1 MLLELHDVTK
11 KFLRRGRQFNA
22 VDCVNLNIEANQFL
36 VVSGKSGNG
45 KTTLLNL
52 MMGLL
57 RPSSGTVT
65 VAGEDLSRLTDRKLS
80 QLRRF
85 RLGMITQ
92 QQTLVSSL
100 NVLDNVV
107 LPATLPARRLS
118 SAGGDSAVA
127 VESLPVNRAL
137 TLMEKLDI
145 ANLSHAWPAELSGGE
160 MRRVAIARALM
171 VTPQVLLADEPTGD
185 LDDSCT
191 AAVLQLFQ
199 ELAQGGSAVVM
210 VTHDTAAYDYCSR
223 RFNMLDGRLEELL

>member
-1 MLLELHDVTK
+1 MLLEMCEVTK
-11 KFLRRGRQFNA
+11 KFSRRGREFNA
-22 VDCVNLNIEANQFL
+22 VDSVSLSIDAGQF
-36 VVSGKSGNG
+36 VVISGKSGNG

-57 RPSSGTVT
+57 RPSSGTVL
-65 VAGEDLSRLTDRKLS
+65 VAGEDLSRLSDRELS

-100 NVLDNVV
+100 NVLENVV
-107 LPATLPARRLS
+107 LPATLPAQGRS
-118 SAGGDSAVA
+118 SGQSSPAA

-137 TLMEKLDI
+137 NLLEKLDI
-145 ANLSHAWPAELSGGE
+145 TDLTHAWPAELSGGE

-171 VTPQVLLADEPTGD
+171 TRPEILLADEPTGD
-185 LDDSCT
+185 LDDDST
-191 AAVLQLFQ
+191 AAVLGLFR

-210 VTHDTAAYDYCSR
+210 VTHDAAAYEYCNR
-223 RFNMLDGRLEELL
+223 RFDMLNGRLEELR

>member
-1 MLLELHDVTK
+1 MLLELCEVTK
-11 KFLRRGRQFNA
+11 KFSRRGREFNA
-22 VDCVNLNIEANQFL
+22 VDSASLSIDAGQF
-36 VVSGKSGNG
+36 VVISGKSGNG

-57 RPSSGTVT
+57 RPSSGTVR
-65 VAGEDLSRLTDRKLS
+65 VAGEDLSRLSDRELS

-85 RLGMITQ
+85 RVGMITQ

-107 LPATLPARRLS
+107 LPATLPAQGRS
-118 SAGGDSAVA
+118 SGQSSPAA

-137 TLMEKLDI
+137 NLLEKLDI
-145 ANLSHAWPAELSGGE
+145 TDLTHAWPAELSGGE

-171 VTPQVLLADEPTGD
+171 TRPEILLADEPTGD
-185 LDDSCT
+185 LDDCST
-191 AAVLQLFQ
+191 AAVLGLFR

-210 VTHDTAAYDYCSR
+210 VTHDAAAYEYCNR
-223 RFNMLDGRLEELL
+223 RFDMLNGRLEELR

>member
-1 MLLELHDVTK
+1 MLLELCEVTK
-11 KFLRRGRQFNA
+11 KFSRRGCEFNA
-22 VDCVNLNIEANQFL
+22 VDSVSLEIDANQF
-36 VVSGKSGNG
+36 VVISGKSGNG

-57 RPSSGTVT
+57 RPSSGTVR
-65 VAGEDLSRLTDRKLS
+65 VVGEDLSGHSDRELS

-107 LPATLPARRLS
+107 LPATLLAQGRSSGESS
-118 SAGGDSAVA
+118 SAA

-137 TLMEKLDI
+137 DLLEKLDI
-145 ANLSHAWPAELSGGE
+145 TDLAHAWPAELSGGE

-171 VTPQVLLADEPTGD
+171 TQPEILLADEPTGD
-185 LDDSCT
+185 LDDYCT
-191 AAVLQLFQ
+191 AVVLGLFR
-199 ELAQGGSAVVM
+199 ELAQGGSTVVM
-210 VTHDTAAYDYCSR
+210 VTHDAAAYEYCNR
-223 RFNMLDGRLEELL
+223 RFDMLNGRLEELQ

>member
-1 MLLELHDVTK
+1 MSLSVDA
-11 KFLRRGRQFNA
+11 GQF
-22 VDCVNLNIEANQFL
+22 VG
-36 VVSGKSGNG
+36 VSGKSGNG

-57 RPSSGTVT
+57 RPSSGTVL
-65 VAGEDLSRLTDRKLS
+65 VAGEDLSGLSDRKLS

-107 LPATLPARRLS
+107 LPATLRSKGRS
-118 SAGGDSAVA
+118 SGESSPVA

-137 TLMEKLDI
+137 DLLEKLDI
-145 ANLSHAWPAELSGGE
+145 ADLTHAWPAELSGGE

-171 VTPQVLLADEPTGD
+171 AQPEVLLADEPTGD
-185 LDDSCT
+185 LDDDST
-191 AAVLQLFQ
+191 AAVLRLFR
-199 ELAQGGSAVVM
+199 ELTQRGSAVVM
-210 VTHDTAAYDYCSR
+210 VTHDAAAYEYCNR
-223 RFNMLDGRLEELL
+223 RFNMLDGHLEELR

>member
-1 MLLELHDVTK
+1 MLLELCEVTK
-11 KFLRRGRQFNA
+11 KFSRRGREFNA
-22 VDCVNLNIEANQFL
+22 VDSVSLEIDANQF
-36 VVSGKSGNG
+36 VVISGKSGNG

-57 RPSSGTVT
+57 RPSSGTVR
-65 VAGEDLSRLTDRKLS
+65 VVGEDLSGHSDRELS

-107 LPATLPARRLS
+107 LPATLPAQGRS
-118 SAGGDSAVA
+118 SGQSSPAA

-137 TLMEKLDI
+137 DLLEKLDI
-145 ANLSHAWPAELSGGE
+145 VDLAHAWPAELSGGE

-171 VTPQVLLADEPTGD
+171 TQPEILLADEPTGD
-185 LDDSCT
+185 LDDYCT
-191 AAVLQLFQ
+191 AAVLGLFR
-199 ELAQGGSAVVM
+199 ELTQQGSTVVM
-210 VTHDTAAYDYCSR
+210 VTHDAAAYEYCNR
-223 RFNMLDGRLEELL
+223 RFDMLNGRLEELQ

>member
-1 MLLELHDVTK
+1 MLLELCEVTK
-11 KFLRRGRQFNA
+11 KFSRRGREFNA
-22 VDCVNLNIEANQFL
+22 VDSVSLSIDAGQF
-36 VVSGKSGNG
+36 VVISGKSGNG

-57 RPSSGTVT
+57 RPSSGTVL
-65 VAGEDLSRLTDRKLS
+65 VAGEDLSRLSDRKLS

-100 NVLDNVV
+100 NVLENVV
-107 LPATLPARRLS
+107 LPATLPARGRS
-118 SAGGDSAVA
+118 SGQSSPAA

-137 TLMEKLDI
+137 DLLEKLDI
-145 ANLSHAWPAELSGGE
+145 TDLTHAWPAELSGGE

-171 VTPQVLLADEPTGD
+171 TRPEILLADEPTGD
-185 LDDSCT
+185 LDDCST
-191 AAVLQLFQ
+191 AAVLGLFR

-210 VTHDTAAYDYCSR
+210 VTHDAAAYEYCNR
-223 RFNMLDGRLEELL
+223 RFDMLNGRLEELR

>member
-1 MLLELHDVTK
+1 MLLELCEVTK
-11 KFLRRGRQFNA
+11 KFSRRGREFNA
-22 VDCVNLNIEANQFL
+22 VDSVSLEIDANQF
-36 VVSGKSGNG
+36 VVISGKSGNG

-57 RPSSGTVT
+57 RPSSGTVRVT
-65 VAGEDLSRLTDRKLS
+65 GEDLSGLSDRELS

-107 LPATLPARRLS
+107 LPATLPEQGRS
-118 SAGGDSAVA
+118 SGQSFPAA

-137 TLMEKLDI
+137 DLLEKLDI
-145 ANLSHAWPAELSGGE
+145 TDLAHAWPAELSGGE

-171 VTPQVLLADEPTGD
+171 TQPEILLADEPTGD
-185 LDDSCT
+185 LDDYCT
-191 AAVLQLFQ
+191 AAVLGLFR
-199 ELAQGGSAVVM
+199 ELAQGGSTVVM
-210 VTHDTAAYDYCSR
+210 VTHDAAAYEYCNR
-223 RFNMLDGRLEELL
+223 RFEMLNGRLEELQ

>member
-1 MLLELHDVTK
+1 MLLELCEVTK
-11 KFLRRGRQFNA
+11 KFSRRGREFNA
-22 VDCVNLNIEANQFL
+22 VDSVSLEIDANQF
-36 VVSGKSGNG
+36 VVISGKSGNG

-57 RPSSGTVT
+57 RPSSGTVR
-65 VAGEDLSRLTDRKLS
+65 VSGEDLSGLSDRELS

-107 LPATLPARRLS
+107 LPATLPEQGRS
-118 SAGGDSAVA
+118 SGQSSPAA

-137 TLMEKLDI
+137 DLLEKLDI
-145 ANLSHAWPAELSGGE
+145 TDLTHAWPAELSGGE

-171 VTPQVLLADEPTGD
+171 TQPEILLADEPTGD
-185 LDDSCT
+185 LDDDCT
-191 AAVLQLFQ
+191 AAVLGLFR
-199 ELAQGGSAVVM
+199 ELAQGGSTVVM
-210 VTHDTAAYDYCSR
+210 VTHDAAAYEYCNR
-223 RFNMLDGRLEELL
+223 RFDMLNGRLEELQ

>member
-1 MLLELHDVTK
+1 MLLELCEVTK
-11 KFLRRGRQFNA
+11 KFSRRGREFKA
-22 VDCVNLNIEANQFL
+22 VDSVSLEIDANQF
-36 VVSGKSGNG
+36 VVISGKSGNG

-57 RPSSGTVT
+57 RPSSGTVR
-65 VAGEDLSRLTDRKLS
+65 VVGEDLSGHSDRELS

-107 LPATLPARRLS
+107 LPATLPAQGRS
-118 SAGGDSAVA
+118 SGQSSPAA

-137 TLMEKLDI
+137 DLLEKLDI
-145 ANLSHAWPAELSGGE
+145 VDLAHAWPAELSGGE

-171 VTPQVLLADEPTGD
+171 TQPEILLADEPTGD
-185 LDDSCT
+185 LDDYCT
-191 AAVLQLFQ
+191 AVVLGLFR
-199 ELAQGGSAVVM
+199 ELAQGGSTVVM
-210 VTHDTAAYDYCSR
+210 VTHDATAYEYCNR
-223 RFNMLDGRLEELL
+223 RFDMLNGRLEELQ

>member
-22 VDCVNLNIEANQFL
+22 VDRVNLNIEANQFL

-107 LPATLPARRLS
+107 LPATLQARRLS
-118 SAGGDSAVA
+118 SEGGDSAVA

-137 TLMEKLDI
+137 TLLEKLDI

-191 AAVLQLFQ
+191 AVVLQLFQ
-199 ELAQGGSAVVM
+199 ELTQGGSAVVM
-210 VTHDTAAYDYCSR
+210 VTHDTAAYDYCNR
-223 RFNMLDGRLEELL
+223 RFNMLDGHLEELR

>member
-1 MLLELHDVTK
+1 MLLELCEVTK
-11 KFLRRGRQFNA
+11 KFSRRGREFNA
-22 VDCVNLNIEANQFL
+22 VDSASLSIDAGQFV

-57 RPSSGTVT
+57 RPSSGTVL
-65 VAGEDLSRLTDRKLS
+65 VAGEDLSRLSDRELS

-107 LPATLPARRLS
+107 LPATLPAQGRS
-118 SAGGDSAVA
+118 SGQSSPAA

-137 TLMEKLDI
+137 NLLEKLDI
-145 ANLSHAWPAELSGGE
+145 TDLTHAWPAELSGGE

-171 VTPQVLLADEPTGD
+171 PRPEILLADEPTGD
-185 LDDSCT
+185 LDDCST
-191 AAVLQLFQ
+191 AAVLGLFR

-210 VTHDTAAYDYCSR
+210 VTHDAAAYEYCNR
-223 RFNMLDGRLEELL
+223 RFDMLNGRLEELR

>member
-1 MLLELHDVTK
+1 MLLELCEVTK
-11 KFLRRGRQFNA
+11 KFSRRGREFNA
-22 VDCVNLNIEANQFL
+22 VDSVSLNIDAGQF
-36 VVSGKSGNG
+36 VVISGKSGNG

-57 RPSSGTVT
+57 RPSSGTVL
-65 VAGEDLSRLTDRKLS
+65 VAGEDLSRLSDRELS

-100 NVLDNVV
+100 NVLENVV
-107 LPATLPARRLS
+107 LPATLPAQGRS
-118 SAGGDSAVA
+118 SGQSSPAA

-137 TLMEKLDI
+137 NLLEKLDI
-145 ANLSHAWPAELSGGE
+145 TDLTHAWPAELSGGE

-171 VTPQVLLADEPTGD
+171 TRPEILLADEPTGD
-185 LDDSCT
+185 LDDYCT
-191 AAVLQLFQ
+191 AAVLGLFR

-210 VTHDTAAYDYCSR
+210 VTHDAAAYEYCNR
-223 RFNMLDGRLEELL
+223 RFDMLNGRLEELR

>member
-1 MLLELHDVTK
+1 MLLELCEVTK
-11 KFLRRGRQFNA
+11 KFSRRGREFNA
-22 VDCVNLNIEANQFL
+22 VDSVSLSIDAGQF
-36 VVSGKSGNG
+36 VVISGKSGNG

-57 RPSSGTVT
+57 RPSSGTVL
-65 VAGEDLSRLTDRKLS
+65 VAGEDLSRLSDRELS

-100 NVLDNVV
+100 NVLENVV
-107 LPATLPARRLS
+107 LPATLPAQGRS
-118 SAGGDSAVA
+118 SGQSSPAA

-137 TLMEKLDI
+137 NLLEKLDI
-145 ANLSHAWPAELSGGE
+145 TDLTHAWPAELSGGE

-171 VTPQVLLADEPTGD
+171 TRPEILLADEPTGD
-185 LDDSCT
+185 LDDDST
-191 AAVLQLFQ
+191 AAVLGLFR

-210 VTHDTAAYDYCSR
+210 VTHDAAAYEYCNR
-223 RFNMLDGRLEELL
+223 RFDMLNGRLEELR

>member
-1 MLLELHDVTK
+1 MLLELCEVTK
-11 KFLRRGRQFNA
+11 KFSRRGREFKA
-22 VDCVNLNIEANQFL
+22 VDSVSLEIDANQF
-36 VVSGKSGNG
+36 VVISGKSGNG

-57 RPSSGTVT
+57 QPSSGTVR
-65 VAGEDLSRLTDRKLS
+65 VAGEDLSGLSDRELS

-107 LPATLPARRLS
+107 LPATLPAQGRS
-118 SAGGDSAVA
+118 SGQSSPAT

-137 TLMEKLDI
+137 DLLEKLDI
-145 ANLSHAWPAELSGGE
+145 TDLAHAWPAELSGGE

-171 VTPQVLLADEPTGD
+171 TQPEILLADEPTGD
-185 LDDSCT
+185 LDDYCT
-191 AAVLQLFQ
+191 AAVLGLFR
-199 ELAQGGSAVVM
+199 ELAQGGSTVVM
-210 VTHDTAAYDYCSR
+210 VTHDAAAYEYCNR
-223 RFNMLDGRLEELL
+223 RFDMLNGRLEELQ

>member
-1 MLLELHDVTK
+1 MLLELCEVTK
-11 KFLRRGRQFNA
+11 KFSRRGREFNA
-22 VDCVNLNIEANQFL
+22 VDSVSLEIDANQF
-36 VVSGKSGNG
+36 VVISGKSGNG

-57 RPSSGTVT
+57 RLSSGTVR
-65 VAGEDLSRLTDRKLS
+65 VAGEDLSGLSDRELS

-107 LPATLPARRLS
+107 LPATLPAQGRS
-118 SAGGDSAVA
+118 SGQSSPAA

-137 TLMEKLDI
+137 DLLEKLDI
-145 ANLSHAWPAELSGGE
+145 TDLTHAWPAELSGGE

-171 VTPQVLLADEPTGD
+171 TQPEILLADEPTGD
-185 LDDSCT
+185 LDDYCT
-191 AAVLQLFQ
+191 EAVLGLFRQ
-199 ELAQGGSAVVM
+199 LAQGGSAVVM
-210 VTHDTAAYDYCSR
+210 VTHDATAYEYCNR
-223 RFNMLDGRLEELL
+223 RFDMLNGRLEELQ

>member
-1 MLLELHDVTK
+1 MLLELCEVTK
-11 KFLRRGRQFNA
+11 KFSRRGREFNA
-22 VDCVNLNIEANQFL
+22 VDSVSLEIDANQF
-36 VVSGKSGNG
+36 VVISGKSGNG

-57 RPSSGTVT
+57 RPSSGTVR
-65 VAGEDLSRLTDRKLS
+65 VAGEDLSGLSDRELS

-107 LPATLPARRLS
+107 LPATLPAQGRS
-118 SAGGDSAVA
+118 SGQSSPAA

-137 TLMEKLDI
+137 DLLEKLDI
-145 ANLSHAWPAELSGGE
+145 TDLTHAWPAELSGGE

-171 VTPQVLLADEPTGD
+171 TQPEILLADEPTGD
-185 LDDSCT
+185 LDDYCT
-191 AAVLQLFQ
+191 EAVLGLFRQ
-199 ELAQGGSAVVM
+199 LAQGGSAVVM
-210 VTHDTAAYDYCSR
+210 VTHDATAYEYCNR
-223 RFNMLDGRLEELL
+223 RFDMLNGRLEELQ